1 MVWRLIQTFRLKMD
15 GLGEG
20 EEGMLDDT
28 AEENTSGTGS
38 LPASASVRGTTHS
51 QLASHTRCSLSRVL
65 CVVVF
70 TVHNAFKSTLLSWCQ
85 RKLDVYP
92 TVSVENFDASFANG
106 IAFCALIH
114 RIHPHLIDL
123 HALNKARTPTNHQ
136 HGYTVLH
143 S

>member
-1 MVWRLIQTFRLKMD
+1 
-15 GLGEG
+15 
-20 EEGMLDDT
+20 
-28 AEENTSGTGS
+28 
-38 LPASASVRGTTHS
+38 
-51 QLASHTRCSLSRVL
+51 
-65 CVVVF
+65 VVYVSCGVAY

-123 HALNKARTPTNHQ
+123 HALNKARVPT
-136 HGYTVLH
+136 TT
-143 S
+143 